1 MRILVDTNILLD
13 AMIGREPFYQN
24 ADTILHLC
32 ASKKIEGYI
41 AAHSI
46 PNMFYILRK
55 NYSEED
61 RRAILLGLCQILRVE
76 GIDTEKI
83 CSALQNSAFS
93 DFEDCLQAECA
104 MQHKWITS
112 FQEIQMILN

>member
-1 MRILVDTNILLD
+1 
-13 AMIGREPFYQN
+13 
-24 ADTILHLC
+24 
-32 ASKKIEGYI
+32 
-41 AAHSI
+41 
-46 PNMFYILRK
+46 MFYILRK

-104 MQHKWITS
+104 MAAQVDYIISRNTDDFKLSQVPCLTAEEFCKKFI
-112 FQEIQMILN
+112 